1 MNYDILAEDYVTNVL
16 ECIDT
21 NSDGTIDIKG
31 KIINTLLHGTQH
43 RFFFFRSGRVFYIFN
58 AVVLLDA
65 RN

>member
-31 KIINTLLHGTQH
+31 KIINTLLHGLNTD
-43 RFFFFRSGRVFYIFN
+43 FFFQKWACILYI
-58 AVVLLDA
+58 
-65 RN
+65 